1 MPDEEAEGFLGIRR
15 GREGIE
21 DLVPMDER
29 GKEKGSLQ
37 PVVVGVP
44 KVWEEPNEDQADQRV
59 VTQLSGGQA

>member
-44 KVWEEPNEDQADQRV
+44 KVREEPNEDQADQRV
-59 VTQLSGGQA
+59 VAQLSGGQA